1 MKPQLWI
8 GLVAL
13 IGAVVGYIVFK
24 LTGWLDVTIGAVVGI
39 LAGVLLYGLLK
50 KKK

>member
-8 GLVAL
+8 GIVML
-13 IGAVVGYIVFK
+13 IGAIAGYIVFK
-24 LTGWLDVTIGAVVGI
+24 LTGWLDATIGAVVGI
-39 LAGVLLYGLLK
+39 IVGVLIYALLK